1 MPVDRALLASLL
13 EDVRDRVRLLREKAP
28 QDARAVGAD
37 RLRWEGALRLLQ
49 TAIEGC
55 ISIAN
60 HLIAGLG
67 LAPAADNADAFAVLH
82 RAGILGDSTLVQ
94 KLQAAARFRNL
105 VVHGYRRI
113 EPARVLPFLKSD
125 IADLDVLPRDRGL
138 SRRPSAGV
146 ITPRDTARTPRL
158 RARRTTACRGSGA
171 SRPRGR

>member
-1 MPVDRALLASLL
+1 LPVDRALLASLL

-28 QDARAVGAD
+28 QDAGAVGAD
-37 RLRWEGALRLLQ
+37 RLRWEGTLRLLQ

-67 LAPAADNADAFAVLH
+67 LAPAADNADAFAALH
-82 RAGILGDSTLVQ
+82 RAGILRDLALVQ
-94 KLQAAARFRNL
+94 KLRAAARFRNL

-125 IADLDVLPRDRGL
+125 VADLETCCREIAVYL
-138 SRRPSAGV
+138 
-146 ITPRDTARTPRL
+146 DTHPQA
-158 RARRTTACRGSGA
+158 
-171 SRPRGR
+171 

>member
-28 QDARAVGAD
+28 RDAGSVGAD
-37 RLRWEGALRLLQ
+37 RLRWEGTLRLLQ
-49 TAIEGC
+49 TSIEGC
-55 ISIAN
+55 IAIAN

-67 LAPAADNADAFAVLH
+67 LAPAADNADSFAVLH
-82 RAGILGDSTLVQ
+82 RAGIFSDVTLVQ

-125 IADLDVLPRDRGL
+125 INDLE
-138 SRRPSAGV
+138 
-146 ITPRDTARTPRL
+146 
-158 RARRTTACRGSGA
+158 ACCREVAAYLDAHPEG
-171 SRPRGR
+171 